1 LAVWPRTPRAEA
13 TPLPQAVGRRS
24 LPRPL
29 PARSAALRPCAS
41 LPELHA
47 APGRRRL
54 AALALRGTGGESHG
68 GWRRMEVEE
77 RSTIETSSL
86 PGGGGGGC
94 AARLLHHQT
103 ATQLLLFAA
112 ARARPDLR
120 SSSNR
125 RGATAIVAAE
135 EGRLRHPRSELAPR
149 PRLANRSSHSPAPC
163 PTGARSPLA

>member
-1 LAVWPRTPRAEA
+1 VVGGLAPHATSGGHSPPAGRRPPVPPTSAAGPIRRPTSLCVSPGASRRAWP
-13 TPLPQAVGRRS
+13 PQAC
-24 LPRPL
+24 
-29 PARSAALRPCAS
+29 CAS
-41 LPELHA
+41 TARDWRGVARGVETDGS
-47 APGRRRL
+47 GR
-54 AALALRGTGGESHG
+54 
-68 GWRRMEVEE
+68 EE
-77 RSTIETSSL
+77 HDRDLITA
-86 PGGGGGGC
+86 GGGGGC